1 MPILHYLRT
10 KTVNCRHI
18 DLKTLRHEAEFYGVL
33 PLGESEMHSPSL
45 SRHGAPCFGNIAPNT
60 VHQFPGLV
68 YENSV

>member
-45 SRHGAPCFGNIAPNT
+45 SPWGTLFWKHSAQYSA
-60 VHQFPGLV
+60 
-68 YENSV
+68 SVSWFSV